1 MTPTTPPLF
10 PNFSI
15 AIKQVQLYLR
25 HWGNN
30 VETESWQAMKKPIE
44 FFEALNVSFS
54 VYIPHRDEWV
64 KQIKPNI
71 PWADD
76 HFLERVG
83 GEPLNPG
90 EQYKNWPM
98 YKNNPNNDTSRV
110 FNGKFSHSYMERFW
124 PKKAGDGHF
133 VLRMQ
138 NGSQIKSDSPGFG
151 VWEGY
156 NEKPIKGIRFDF
168 SDLNTLI
175 GNMDIEP
182 FTRQAYLP
190 IWFPED
196 GEAVRQG
203 HRVPCTLGYHF
214 IRRGKEL
221 HMVYYIRSCDF
232 IRHFRDDIYMAVKLA
247 DHILQTLIDK
257 NLQLWGDAKLGTFTM
272 HITSLHI
279 FAKEVNL
286 LKD

>member
-1 MTPTTPPLF
+1 MTTPFIF
-10 PNFSI
+10 PNFST
-15 AIKQVQLYLR
+15 AIKQVQLHLL
-25 HWGNN
+25 HWGSNI
-30 VETESWQAMKKPIE
+30 ETESWQAIKKPIQ

-54 VYIPHRDEWV
+54 ACIPHQAEWV
-64 KQIKPNI
+64 TQIKPNI
-71 PWADD
+71 PWAED
-76 HFLERVG
+76 HFMERIG
-83 GEPLNPG
+83 EEPLNPG

-98 YKNNPNNDTSRV
+98 YKNNPSNDTSRV
-110 FNGKFSHSYMERFW
+110 FNGQFSHTYMERMW
-124 PKKAGDGHF
+124 SKHCYNNTADGNKIPAQH
-133 VLRMQ
+133 
-138 NGSQIKSDSPGFG
+138 
-151 VWEGY
+151 W
-156 NEKPIKGIRFDF
+156 GIRFGPG
-168 SDLNTLI
+168 DLNTMI
-175 GNMDIEP
+175 ENMDVEP

-221 HMVYYIRSCDF
+221 HIVYYIRSCDF
-232 IRHFRDDIYMAVKLA
+232 IRHFRDDIYMAVRLA
-247 DHILQTLIDK
+247 EYILEILTKMNPQS
-257 NLQLWGDAKLGTFTM
+257 WGEVKLGIYTM